1 MISGANEDEN
11 DRRRGVA
18 SIGAEVGGFATREGG
33 AFTSV
38 LPVPGIGI
46 FAGKVGFGSATTAS
60 VGLRCRGAGRKTL
73 CSCAACGEDHHLS
86 LFRLD

>member
-46 FAGKVGFGSATTAS
+46 FAGKVGFGSAATAS
-60 VGLRCRGAGRKTL
+60 VGLRRMLSGVGSPVRAKV
-73 CSCAACGEDHHLS
+73 AAMVILLHKPGL
-86 LFRLD
+86 

>member
-46 FAGKVGFGSATTAS
+46 FAGKVGFL
-60 VGLRCRGAGRKTL
+60 GLQRQPPW
-73 CSCAACGEDHHLS
+73 ACGACLAASDLQCGRRS
-86 LFRLD
+86 PPW